1 MPWKVKA
8 TSWVAGEPEYK
19 TVLEIEDDEEVDLRQ
34 ILYWVRNMDE
44 GEKVVIKRFPSGE
57 SG

>member
-8 TSWVAGEPEYK
+8 TAWNSEGPEYR
-19 TVLEIEDDEEVDLRQ
+19 TVLEIEDDEEVDLQQ
-34 ILYWVRNMDE
+34 ILYWIRNMDE